1 MDVLDLLLKQQQKKK
16 QKQKKNCDYSR
27 DTIFEGIYR
36 DDTTSFKTPPYLKF
50 LNVFRRSSFPVKVS
64 LLFLFCWL
72 NYYQSLKMIYIQFSV
87 FTKSLKTRLKL
98 CKGWPSSQHNPTF
111 SLSHFPSRIFAKCLV
126 QLHVKETHFP
136 FQFHDGVNYKWDW
149 RNLNNTKIY
158 IT

>member
-1 MDVLDLLLKQQQKKK
+1 
-16 QKQKKNCDYSR
+16 
-27 DTIFEGIYR
+27 
-36 DDTTSFKTPPYLKF
+36 
-50 LNVFRRSSFPVKVS
+50 
-64 LLFLFCWL
+64 
-72 NYYQSLKMIYIQFSV
+72 MIYIQFSV

-158 IT
+158 IRKIFCEHHKERLKLFSVATRNYFVYSLNDAIEFFSIQTLAYQRQTYF

>member
-16 QKQKKNCDYSR
+16 KEKCDYSR
-27 DTIFEGIYR
+27 DMIFEGIYR

-64 LLFLFCWL
+64 LPFLFCWQ

-136 FQFHDGVNYKWDW
+136 FQFHDGINYK
-149 RNLNNTKIY
+149 
-158 IT
+158 